1 VEPSLALPARY
12 EALGQ
17 LGAGGGG
24 EVWAV
29 RDRQTHSRLAL
40 KVLSEGASEH
50 EMAALVREAVALS
63 GLEGLGVPRVV
74 RFGRLP
80 GSGRPYLVREMVEG
94 QSLEQLMHG
103 GAPSERILSA
113 LATAAEQLTLVHR
126 AGFFHG
132 DIKPANIIVA
142 DDGRATLVDLGL
154 SAPWREQGAHAS
166 GLTPKY
172 AAPELLAGGPLTV
185 RAEIYALGVAL
196 RDTVERGEQSLDAD
210 RIAALLTVAQR
221 ATSVEPGLRHPSAD
235 EFATALRSAARLEA
249 VHQQY
254 DFSMTW
260 PIVGIDSTASR
271 LHQLVLSLEPGRL
284 LALRGKSGAGKS
296 VLLRRLAWS
305 LGVEGR
311 SLVWLDA
318 GAEARDVELELAAH
332 GHETSTL
339 VLVDDAA
346 ALDPAAASALRAA
359 LPRGAL
365 IVAVGSL
372 AGRDAD
378 QVFQVPP
385 LAEHVATDLLKRAIP
400 SLTEAAISKLYRAA
414 DGRPGELRRFVA
426 LLAHKAV
433 ASEED
438 IESLVFGER
447 DTRDSVPPGDPLPRA
462 LALLA
467 RGRYS
472 AAREALDEVALGDPL
487 IIAVARARLSV
498 GLGDARGAFA
508 ALEGVRADAEARTG
522 SPEQKAWTVW
532 LARAHISLAEYQKA
546 LELLALVRDE
556 PGSLGA
562 EALAFEGLALTHL
575 DDQEAAKRAL
585 EQAIDTAR
593 EAADPRVQAVALTGL
608 GLVLQRGDELE
619 QAEQVYNRAVACAQ
633 TAGDASTLGT
643 VQLNLAVLLKIKGDI
658 ARAIEHFEAAVDMGR
673 RSGRRATV
681 RIALLQLANMDLDL
695 GRLARARSSIDA
707 LLEQQNTLPP
717 SQAAQLTGLEAML
730 YARTGE
736 LQKSVEAYRRCA
748 AAFEAIGSGV
758 DGAEA
763 RLEGVLAATQVE
775 PVDPPALH
783 TEIERAKGQLGD
795 GAAHRHLVLLAEARV
810 LLAAGREPEARE
822 ALDQG
827 LLAAKESHQ
836 RDWVWRIL
844 AARAELEEAAGQKLM
859 ARRDRVE
866 AVTVLEEIGARL
878 PRDLREV
885 FWNDR
890 PRKDLR
896 AQVEQSIGH
905 AQTQFAPVAFD
916 LSSISSPISAFT
928 QTPLE
933 QRLARLLEINRDL
946 LGELD
951 LDKLTAK
958 VVEGAVDLVRAER
971 GFVIL
976 ADASGELTVH
986 SSSARPGDEEH
997 ERFSR
1002 SIAEEV
1008 IETREPIVTKSAR
1021 NDARMLGY
1029 QSVHQMAIESVACVP
1044 ITARL
1049 QRPIG
1054 ALYVETRRRPG
1065 RDFEREIPTLRAFA
1079 DQVAL
1084 AIETARLINENKRRA
1099 DELSELNVALEKAQ
1113 QRLKET
1119 LGERTE
1125 RLRETRKKLRET
1137 RDTLYGHF
1145 GYQGAVGRSDAM
1157 RHCFELIERVKETD
1171 VPVLITGES
1180 GTGKEVL
1187 ARAIHRGSNRA
1198 KMPFLGVNCGA
1209 IPEHLLESEL
1219 FGHVRGAF
1227 TGADRDRKGLL
1238 RDAKAG
1244 TVLLDE
1250 IGEMPHKMQAGLL
1263 RVLQERKVRPVGGSE
1278 EEAIDCRFLFAT
1290 HRNLER
1296 LVKENR
1302 FREDL
1307 YYRINVVEIPLP
1319 SLRERIDDIP
1329 LLVDHFLGI
1338 FAARYKRDRRS
1349 LTREALNKLCTYDW
1363 PGNVRQLEHVLL
1375 NAWIMS
1381 DEPEVDTEDIDL
1393 PTVSFEAEAPAAGS
1407 PSAPAPAAHVAPD
1420 SNKNQSL
1427 SSHRRSERE
1436 RIIEALEAC
1445 NWNRVK
1451 AAELS
1456 GIPRRT
1462 FYRRLRE
1469 YKIQ

>member
-1 VEPSLALPARY
+1 
-12 EALGQ
+12 
-17 LGAGGGG
+17 
-24 EVWAV
+24 
-29 RDRQTHSRLAL
+29 
-40 KVLSEGASEH
+40 
-50 EMAALVREAVALS
+50 
-63 GLEGLGVPRVV
+63 
-74 RFGRLP
+74 
-80 GSGRPYLVREMVEG
+80 
-94 QSLEQLMHG
+94 
-103 GAPSERILSA
+103 
-113 LATAAEQLTLVHR
+113 
-126 AGFFHG
+126 
-132 DIKPANIIVA
+132 
-142 DDGRATLVDLGL
+142 
-154 SAPWREQGAHAS
+154 
-166 GLTPKY
+166 
-172 AAPELLAGGPLTV
+172 
-185 RAEIYALGVAL
+185 
-196 RDTVERGEQSLDAD
+196 
-210 RIAALLTVAQR
+210 
-221 ATSVEPGLRHPSAD
+221 
-235 EFATALRSAARLEA
+235 
-249 VHQQY
+249 
-254 DFSMTW
+254 
-260 PIVGIDSTASR
+260 
-271 LHQLVLSLEPGRL
+271 
-284 LALRGKSGAGKS
+284 
-296 VLLRRLAWS
+296 
-305 LGVEGR
+305 
-311 SLVWLDA
+311 
-318 GAEARDVELELAAH
+318 
-332 GHETSTL
+332 
-339 VLVDDAA
+339 
-346 ALDPAAASALRAA
+346 
-359 LPRGAL
+359 
-365 IVAVGSL
+365 
-372 AGRDAD
+372 
-378 QVFQVPP
+378 
-385 LAEHVATDLLKRAIP
+385 
-400 SLTEAAISKLYRAA
+400 
-414 DGRPGELRRFVA
+414 
-426 LLAHKAV
+426 V
-433 ASEED
+433 ASEAD
-438 IESLVFGER
+438 IESLVFGEK
-447 DTRDSVPPGDPLPRA
+447 DARDSVPPGDPLPRA
-462 LALLA
+462 LGLLA
-467 RGRYS
+467 RGRYT
-472 AAREALDEVALGDPL
+472 AAREALDEVTVGDPL
-487 IIAVARARLSV
+487 VVAVARARLCV

-508 ALEGVRADAEARTG
+508 ALEAVKTEAEERRGT
-522 SPEQKAWTVW
+522 PEERAWTVW
-532 LARAHISLAEYQKA
+532 LARAHISLAEYQTA
-546 LELLALVRDE
+546 LELLSSVRDE
-556 PGSLGA
+556 PGSIGA
-562 EALAFEGLALTHL
+562 EALAFEGLALSHL

-585 EQAIDTAR
+585 QQAIDTAR
-593 EAADPRVQAVALTGL
+593 EAADPRVQGLALTCL
-608 GLVLQRGDELE
+608 GLVMQRGDELE
-619 QAEQVYNRAVACAQ
+619 QAEQVYSRAVACAQ

-673 RSGRRATV
+673 RSGRRNTV

-695 GRLARARSSIDA
+695 GRLARAKSSIDA
-707 LLEQQNTLPP
+707 LVEQRSTLPP
-717 SQAAQLTGLEAML
+717 GQAAQLTGLEAML
-730 YARTGE
+730 HVRSGE
-736 LQKSVEAYRRCA
+736 LPQAVEAYRRCA

-775 PVDPPALH
+775 PVDVGALRA
-783 TEIERAKGQLGD
+783 EIDQAKGQLGD

-810 LLAAGREPEARE
+810 LLAAGRELEARE
-822 ALDQG
+822 SLDRG
-827 LLAAKESHQ
+827 LEAAKESQQ

-890 PRKDLR
+890 PRRELR

-905 AQTQFAPVAFD
+905 AQTQFAPVSFD

-933 QRLARLLEINRDL
+933 QRLARLLEINREL
-946 LGELD
+946 LGEID
-951 LDKLTAK
+951 LQKLTAK
-958 VVEGAVDLVRAER
+958 VIEGAVDLVRAER
-971 GFVIL
+971 GLVIL
-976 ADASGELTVH
+976 ENADGSLTVH

-997 ERFSR
+997 VRFSR

-1008 IETREPIVTKSAR
+1008 LETREPVVTKSAR

-1029 QSVHQMAIESVACVP
+1029 ESVHQMAIESVACVP

-1099 DELSELNVALEKAQ
+1099 DELGELNAQLEKAQ
-1113 QRLKET
+1113 H
-1119 LGERTE
+1119 
-1125 RLRETRKKLRET
+1125 RLRETLGDRTEKLRETRRKLRET

-1145 GYQGAVGRSDAM
+1145 GYQGAIGKSDAM
-1157 RHCFELIERVKETD
+1157 RRCFALVERVKETD

-1187 ARAIHRGSNRA
+1187 ARAIHRASDRG
-1198 KMPFLGVNCGA
+1198 KLPFLGVNCGA

-1238 RDAKAG
+1238 RDSKGG

-1250 IGEMPHKMQAGLL
+1250 IGEMPQKMQAGLL
-1263 RVLQERKVRPVGGSE
+1263 RVLQERKVRPVGGTE
-1278 EEAIDCRFLFAT
+1278 EEPIDCRFLFAT

-1307 YYRINVVEIPLP
+1307 YYRINVVQIPLP
-1319 SLRERIDDIP
+1319 SLRERTDDIP

-1349 LTREALNKLCTYDW
+1349 LTREALYKLSSYDW

-1381 DEPEVDTEDIDL
+1381 DDDEVDAEDIDL
-1393 PTVSFEAEAPAAGS
+1393 PAASTEPREPMSRDVSPRES
-1407 PSAPAPAAHVAPD
+1407 VDRDSQSRDPAPRDRAPSSPVPTRPPPAPD
-1420 SNKNQSL
+1420 SANRNESL
-1427 SSHRRSERE
+1427 SSHRRSERD